1 VTGCDVF
8 VTPELGTRIVPVRVR
23 VPRDISRLTVAR

>member
-1 VTGCDVF
+1 VTVCDVF
-8 VTPELGTRIVPVRVR
+8 VTPKLGTRIVPGRVH